1 MSTFA
6 NVQLGALFETTCLAH
21 KTGLNRSLKIDNY
34 CTEVDT
40 TVSRDIFTKNTKSH
54 MPKRS
59 FIIRWGNIIFLV
71 LMIVFALLIIANQ
84 DANPVIAF
92 AALNAFYL
100 VVLSAIVLSII
111 RIFKK
116 YHLVRSFIWLFI
128 TPMVALLLILSFTPP
143 PK

>member
-1 MSTFA
+1 
-6 NVQLGALFETTCLAH
+6 
-21 KTGLNRSLKIDNY
+21 
-34 CTEVDT
+34 
-40 TVSRDIFTKNTKSH
+40 

-71 LMIVFALLIIANQ
+71 LMIVFALLIIINQ

-92 AALNAFYL
+92 GALNAFYL
-100 VVLSAIVLSII
+100 VVLLAIVLSII

-116 YHLVRSFIWLFI
+116 YHLARSFIWLFFI
-128 TPMVALLLILSFTPP
+128 PIMALLLILSFTPP

>member
-1 MSTFA
+1 
-6 NVQLGALFETTCLAH
+6 
-21 KTGLNRSLKIDNY
+21 
-34 CTEVDT
+34 
-40 TVSRDIFTKNTKSH
+40 

-71 LMIVFALLIIANQ
+71 LMIVFALLINEG
-84 DANPVIAF
+84 ANPVIAF
-92 AALNAFYL
+92 GALNAFYL

-116 YHLVRSFIWLFI
+116 YHLFRSFIWLFI
-128 TPMVALLLILSFTPP
+128 IPIVALLLIFSFTPP